1 MVCGTAPQEEKEPI
15 PKGYENSYE
24 RKADENIMN
33 KWLGQGRVVKDPEI
47 RYGKGDN
54 PIKIA
59 SYTLAVS
66 RGKKKEGFPDVD
78 FIDCVAYGFYAEFAE
93 KFMKKGG
100 QFIVIGKLQ
109 KRSWEGQDGKKHYA
123 TEIVVEEC
131 YFCGSKKDSSSDQAQ
146 GGQNG
151 FYPMSDDEIDDDLPY

>member
-1 MVCGTAPQEEKEPI
+1 MGCGAGAKEEKAAVPI
-15 PKGYENSYE
+15 CNDVMEEGKG
-24 RKADENIMN
+24 DENGLN
-33 KWLGQGRVVKDPEI
+33 KWLGQGRLVRDPEI

-66 RGKKKEGFPDVD
+66 RGKKREGYPDVD
-78 FIDCVAYGFYAEFAE
+78 FIDCVAYGFYGEFAE

-109 KRSWEGQDGKKHYA
+109 KRSWEDQEHKKHYA

-131 YFCGSKKDSSSDQAQ
+131 YFCGKKTDTNNGQAQ
-146 GGQNG
+146 G
-151 FYPMSDDEIDDDLPY
+151 YPDGLYPTSDEDDNYDLPY

>member
-1 MVCGTAPQEEKEPI
+1 
-15 PKGYENSYE
+15 
-24 RKADENIMN
+24 MN
-33 KWLGQGRVVKDPEI
+33 KWLGQGRLVKDPEI

-66 RGKKKEGFPDVD
+66 RGKKREGYPDAD

-93 KFMKKGG
+93 KFMKKGA

-109 KRSWEGQDGKKHYA
+109 KRSWDGQDGKKHYV

-131 YFCGSKKDSSSDQAQ
+131 HFCGKKADTAGDQAQ
-146 GGQNG
+146 SYPEG